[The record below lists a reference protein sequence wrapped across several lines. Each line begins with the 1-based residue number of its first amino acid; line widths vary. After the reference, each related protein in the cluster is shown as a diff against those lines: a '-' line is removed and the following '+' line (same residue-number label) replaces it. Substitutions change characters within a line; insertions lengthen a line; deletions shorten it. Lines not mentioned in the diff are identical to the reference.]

1 MNVCILGNGLTSLC
15 LAKTLVNLGIY
26 VDIFYDKKIQ
36 KPNNSRTIGLTR
48 SNVEFFNKNILN
60 PKKILWDI
68 KEIEVFSENLK
79 NNKILN
85 FKNNNQRIFSILKN
99 NELYNL
105 IYINLIKSKFFKFKK
120 NIRNK
125 KKIYQEYNLII
136 NCDFNSD
143 ITKKFFF
150 KKITKNYESFAYTT
164 IIKHNKVENNIA
176 TQTFTNSGPIAFLP
190 ISKKETSVVFS
201 INKKEQIDIEKLIK
215 KYNTKYLIKEI
226 GEFSKF
232 ELKSSNIR
240 NYYYKN
246 ILAFGD
252 LLHKIHPLAGQG
264 FNMTVRD
271 IKVLLKI
278 IKSRIENG
286 LELDSS
292 VCHEFEKNVKHKNF
306 IFSNGIDLIHQFFNL
321 ERKDKTKTLSNIV
334 QYLGKNKLTN
344 QVFTKFADSG
354 LLV

>member
-36 KPNNSRTIGLTR
+36 KPNYSRTIGLTR

-292 VCHEFEKNVKHKNF
+292 VCHEF
-306 IFSNGIDLIHQFFNL
+306 
-321 ERKDKTKTLSNIV
+321 
-334 QYLGKNKLTN
+334 
-344 QVFTKFADSG
+344 
-354 LLV
+354 